1 MAPPRPKTIDHLRK
15 HAIEGKPA
23 ADMTDR
29 RCGEHRPLSAG
40 RARPKVHP
48 A

>member
-1 MAPPRPKTIDHLRK
+1 MAPPWPKTIDHLRK
-15 HAIEGKPA
+15 HAIEGNA
-23 ADMTDR
+23 AEDMTDR

-40 RARPKVHP
+40 RACPKAHP